1 MKQFIKC
8 VAIAML
14 GFGSSVAIAET
25 RLSGAGATFPQPLYE
40 RWVGEYVKAHPDVRI
55 EYGGGGSGA
64 GIKGITE
71 KTLDFAGSDAP
82 MSKSE
87 LEKAGG
93 EDNIIQVPSCAGGVV
108 PAYNLSGVNNVY
120 FTGEVLAEIYMGK
133 ITTWNDPKLVAINP
147 GVNLPGIAIT
157 VAARADGSGTN
168 FVWTNYLATQSEDF
182 KTTIGVGKQVKWPV
196 GQTGKGNP
204 GVAAII
210 QQTPG
215 AIGYVEENYATKNN
229 LSFGAVQNK
238 AGKFVKS
245 SPETVSNAG
254 SSAVNS
260 MSGHVLAASLW
271 NQGGD
276 NSYPIATFTYLIVY
290 KDLSN
295 LKDKQQAQAMVD
307 FINWAMHD
315 GQKIAPELDYAPLS
329 AAVQKKVDDALGTI
343 TYKGEA
349 IKSAMSDAAK

>member
-1 MKQFIKC
+1 MNRIIKGIA
-8 VAIAML
+8 VAVL
-14 GFGSSVAIAET
+14 GIGSSVAMAET

-40 RWVGEYVKAHPDVRI
+40 RWVGEYVKAHPDVKI

-108 PAYNLSGVNNVY
+108 PAYNLAGVNNLN

-133 ITTWNDPKLVAINP
+133 ITTWNDPKIVALNA
-147 GVNLPGIAIT
+147 GVNLPATAIT

-168 FVWTNYLATQSEDF
+168 YVWTNYLATQSEDF

-229 LSFGAVQNK
+229 LTFGAVQNK
-238 AGKFVKS
+238 SGKFVKS

-254 SSAVNS
+254 DGAVSSIT
-260 MSGHVLAASLW
+260 GHVISANLW
-271 NQGGD
+271 NQPGD
-276 NSYPIATFTYLIVY
+276 NAYPIATFTYLIVY

-295 LKDKQQAQAMVD
+295 LKDKAQAQAMVD
-307 FINWAMHD
+307 FLTWAMHD
-315 GQKIAPELDYAPLS
+315 AQKIAPQLDYAPLS
-329 AAVQKKVDDALGTI
+329 PAVQKKVDDALATI

-349 IKSAMSDAAK
+349 VKSAMSDAAR